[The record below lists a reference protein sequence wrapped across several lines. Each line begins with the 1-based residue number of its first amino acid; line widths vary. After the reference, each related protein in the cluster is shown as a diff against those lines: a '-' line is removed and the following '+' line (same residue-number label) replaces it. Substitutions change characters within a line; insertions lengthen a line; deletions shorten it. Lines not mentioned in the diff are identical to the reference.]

1 MGQKT
6 GLEDSYFKPTEDQ
19 ILEGNDRMLGYIA
32 AIDELTINDE
42 NRLKIK
48 IKQMEVREVQHT
60 AEWESVRRDLA
71 EMKKNLRDGRF

>member
-1 MGQKT
+1 
-6 GLEDSYFKPTEDQ
+6 
-19 ILEGNDRMLGYIA
+19 MLGYIA